1 MHLLP
6 TNLGRL
12 ADLTREGYSRF
23 ALDGV
28 KLRLYA
34 DNHFVAEATDEKVL
48 LRLMGPCV
56 APAEDYPDCVPG
68 LADAPNGKC
77 EALVPAAAWKKAFA
91 GAKKLTARVRTA
103 HLNAVAVKV
112 GEKVATFAATNGT
125 AHQCETVG
133 NLEGEFPRT
142 DVVLAAAERGAP
154 RARFGVD
161 PLLLADLLR
170 TIADTTCDPEHMRVD
185 FEVRRPDKA
194 ILIKA
199 TNGTNG
205 MEARAIIVPLLADT
219 EPATAPAS
227 ESASE
232 GASEGAEPLPTDVVE
247 LQKRNTLLACER
259 DMAKEL
265 AADREKRCREVTE
278 ENDALRAEIR
288 NLRDLL
294 ATREDRIAEL
304 TRGTPTHATAHPQPQ
319 QQPAPARPL
328 TRAER
333 LAALKGD
340 AK

>member
-12 ADLTREGYSRF
+12 ADLTQEGNSRF
-23 ALDGV
+23 ALGGV
-28 KLRLYA
+28 KLRLYS
-34 DNHFVAEATDEKVL
+34 DNHFVAEATDTKVL

-112 GEKVATFAATNGT
+112 GEKVATLAATNGT

-133 NLEGEFPRT
+133 NLEGKFPRT
-142 DVVLAAAERGAP
+142 EDVLAAAESGAP

-194 ILIKA
+194 ILLKA

-205 MEARAIIVPLLADT
+205 MEARAIIMPLMAEK
-219 EPATAPAS
+219 EPATAP
-227 ESASE
+227 
-232 GASEGAEPLPTDVVE
+232 ASEGAEPLPTDVAE

-265 AADREKRCREVTE
+265 AEDREKRCREVTE

-304 TRGTPTHATAHPQPQ
+304 SRGTPAHATAHPH
-319 QQPAPARPL
+319 PAPARPL

-333 LAALKGD
+333 LAALKGET
-340 AK
+340 K